1 MNYKLI
7 WKAIDKEIT
16 KEESEVVK
24 EMMLDSKFEQAY
36 QNAKHTDSLLSN
48 HFNHKMDE
56 SFLSRLKVFVQ
67 EELDLPDI
75 SFNFLP
81 IIIFVL
87 SALSIVLLFSF
98 IPMLP
103 EYQLKININP
113 LIPYISAVGAIC
125 IGGLGLYGID
135 QIMLKRLK
143 TRKLY

>member
-16 KEESEVVK
+16 QEESEVVK
-24 EMMLDSKFEQAY
+24 EMMLDPKFGQAY
-36 QNAKHTDSLLSN
+36 QNAKDTDLMLTN

-56 SFLSRLKVFVQ
+56 GFLSRLKVFVQ

-87 SALSIVLLFSF
+87 SALSIILMFSF
-98 IPMLP
+98 IPMLT
-103 EYQLKININP
+103 EYQLKINMNP
-113 LIPYISAVGAIC
+113 LFPYISAVGAIC